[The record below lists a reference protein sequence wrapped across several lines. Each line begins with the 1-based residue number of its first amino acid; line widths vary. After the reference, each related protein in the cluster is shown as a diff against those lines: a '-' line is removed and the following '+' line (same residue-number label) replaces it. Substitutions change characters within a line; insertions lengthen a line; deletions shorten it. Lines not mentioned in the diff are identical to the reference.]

1 VSWETGR
8 KGEIMENETA
18 AKIFIEAIQQIAS
31 KPNNLNNLESYLGQH
46 FDKWLKWA
54 NTPEDMA
61 TEMASFA
68 EMEI

>member
-1 VSWETGR
+1 MNNQE
-8 KGEIMENETA
+8 A
-18 AKIFIEAIQQIAS
+18 AKIFVEAIQQMS
-31 KPNNLNNLESYLGQH
+31 NNPDNLNNLESYLGQH